1 MAFAATTIWR
11 AYQGGNSANGGGF
24 DPANANMSTNLAATV
39 ANTASPV
46 VTSATYNFIARDVG
60 TYLFIQSGTNWVPGW
75 YPIAS
80 VASNAAT
87 LNAAVGAVLLYGGAT
102 VWNTVAGCAS
112 VASPTAGKWS
122 VDYSW
127 GTGPA
132 ITYTDLV
139 IGAGANTS
147 QFTSAA
153 NPAGPHLIGNV
164 INVTSGTGFTVQRIQ
179 VVSVATTTATADKVI
194 GTASSTGGNGKLGG
208 MVDHPATV
216 GGLLIAGNVLLWKYS
231 ATASLFGATAN
242 ASGGR
247 VSTNFAGDLVIQGY
261 DTTPALDNTDAN
273 RPIAR
278 INANSV
284 TAFTLQ
290 SGSHRL
296 AGVVVD
302 NPSAFT
308 TAAAVSFSGN
318 ATLAS
323 RVKASGMTSG
333 IPDRGRRDP
342 IGSTAMMSGSNT
354 TSARFSLSIGTAVRC
369 VVQAAA
375 GSGVAFGGGGLG
387 ATCIDCVAIN
397 HPANAFSFTSA
408 SSNTLIHRCVSYN
421 TTGAGFTV
429 AADTDC
435 EWCIAYGSSGL
446 GFALGSAQT
455 TARLR
460 NCAGGANGTANY
472 QSTFRADLVANFQA
486 LAGNP
491 FNNPGSLDFGVN
503 SAVGAG
509 AAVRNLTATLPGLAT
524 TTYEDA
530 ARPGTRTVPWRRWP
544 RSSSRRWRPGTTGTP
559 TAVAPRRV
567 DGREFPVVMAV
578 LANSGTITASR
589 RVVDG
594 LQRDARQPGARSST
608 RKITRAGSRRSRAG
622 HRDAPMGGD
631 GRRGHR
637 PGDDGIARSGGDG
650 LGRRVDHVSVG
661 HDHDDGGR

>member
-216 GGLLIAGNVLLWKYS
+216 GGLLIAGNVLMWKYS

-333 IPDRGRRDP
+333 SFQTGGGATHWVDCDD
-342 IGSTAMMSGSNT
+342 TGSNT

-375 GSGVAFGGGGLG
+375 GSGVAFGERR
-387 ATCIDCVAIN
+387 TRRDV
-397 HPANAFSFTSA
+397 H
-408 SSNTLIHRCVSYN
+408 
-421 TTGAGFTV
+421 
-429 AADTDC
+429 
-435 EWCIAYGSSGL
+435 
-446 GFALGSAQT
+446 
-455 TARLR
+455 RLR
-460 NCAGGANGTANY
+460 RH
-472 QSTFRADLVANFQA
+472 Q
-486 LAGNP
+486 
-491 FNNPGSLDFGVN
+491 
-503 SAVGAG
+503 
-509 AAVRNLTATLPGLAT
+509 
-524 TTYEDA
+524 
-530 ARPGTRTVPWRRWP
+530 
-544 RSSSRRWRPGTTGTP
+544 SSRKRI
-559 TAVAPRRV
+559 
-567 DGREFPVVMAV
+567 
-578 LANSGTITASR
+578 LIY
-589 RVVDG
+589 
-594 LQRDARQPGARSST
+594 
-608 RKITRAGSRRSRAG
+608 
-622 HRDAPMGGD
+622 
-631 GRRGHR
+631 
-637 PGDDGIARSGGDG
+637 
-650 LGRRVDHVSVG
+650 
-661 HDHDDGGR
+661 